1 MQIETMNPIKSPSLY
16 RLTGDLLDALGE
28 ITVDQETG
36 EVTGFELFD
45 ALVID
50 TEAKIVNCGLALR
63 HFDDMTNEIDA
74 EIKRLRK
81 RKEVIQKA
89 SERMQNRM
97 LAAMRIMEQRV
108 YNDVRNKTNRLNNC
122 EMANI
127 DKVVTANVA
136 ARKAIEYLQQA
147 GDFDA
152 LPAPL
157 RQAAQLRMDWPD
169 LSLAQL
175 VEKSPEPISKSGL
188 SHRLKKL
195 EQLAGDL
202 RQRRND
208 V

>member
-36 EVTGFELFD
+36 EVTGFERFD

-89 SERMQNRM
+89 SDRMQTRM
-97 LAAMRIMEQRV
+97 LEAMRVMDTKKISSAILTVSTRRTSSVEVFDESLIDPRFV
-108 YNDVRNKTNRLNNC
+108 KVKEVKTISKT
-122 EMANI
+122 EIA
-127 DKVVTANVA
+127 
-136 ARKAIEYLQQA
+136 KAIKA
-147 GDFDA
+147 GEDVQGA
-152 LPAPL
+152 KIVE
-157 RQAAQLRMDWPD
+157 R
-169 LSLAQL
+169 LAVQI
-175 VEKSPEPISKSGL
+175 K
-188 SHRLKKL
+188 
-195 EQLAGDL
+195 
-202 RQRRND
+202 
-208 V
+208 